1 MLHTGAKRLLG
12 SACYPGMTT
21 FHLQADALDLSFLEK
36 LKSLFAHK
44 EIDIFVRESASNGD
58 YVKGGR
64 ADGISRLL
72 VHPIGVKNFQAP
84 SKEEIY
90 SRQ

>member
-1 MLHTGAKRLLG
+1 
-12 SACYPGMTT
+12 MTT

-44 EIDIFVRESASNGD
+44 EIDIVVRESSTNAAD
-58 YVKGGR
+58 R

-72 VHPIGVKNFQAP
+72 RNPIGLTNFQSP
-84 SKEEIY
+84 SKEEIH
-90 SRQ
+90 SRY

>member
-1 MLHTGAKRLLG
+1 MALSLASCR
-12 SACYPGMTT
+12 YPDMTS
-21 FHLQADALDLSFLEK
+21 FHIQADALDQSFLDK

-44 EIDIFVRESASNGD
+44 EIDIVVRESASSSS
-58 YVKGGR
+58 VR

-72 VHPIGVKNFQAP
+72 AHPLGIKDFQAP

-90 SRQ
+90 SRD